1 MKKLLLLF
9 FAGVLSFQAFGQS
22 CTPDETLPDSVVI
35 APLPFLP
42 DVEGT
47 GLMDTA
53 CVNSYFETVLYFNI
67 PDSIE
72 VFNTQVPLTS
82 VSMAQTGA
90 VIDLPAAYEYSC
102 NPPNCSFQ
110 ADSSGCIIIYG
121 TGEAADEGVHD
132 LKVAVTISAGGFSLD
147 RELPDGILVSGN
159 YYFHV
164 KPEGSENC
172 TIINDVEEVFA
183 DQFSVTNSPNPF
195 FSTTE
200 VSINSKV
207 SGKYQLTIQDMVGKV
222 LQRDELNIVEGL
234 NTFTFDGS
242 QLPAGI
248 YIYTVSDGQ
257 NSISNKMLVGNR

>member
-1 MKKLLLLF
+1 MKKFVLIL
-9 FAGVLSFQAFGQS
+9 FAGVLSFQSFGQS

-72 VFNTQVPLTS
+72 VFNTQVPLSS
-82 VSMAQTGA
+82 VSMAQSGA
-90 VIDLPAAYEYSC
+90 VINLPAAYEYSC

-110 ADSSGCIIIYG
+110 ADSSGCILIYG

-132 LKVAVTISAGGFSLD
+132 LKVAVTITAGGFSLD

-164 KPEGSENC
+164 QPEGSENC
-172 TIINDVEEVFA
+172 TVINDVDEVFA
-183 DQFSVTNSPNPF
+183 DNFSVSNAPNPF
-195 FSTTE
+195 YSTTE
-200 VSINSKV
+200 VKVTSKT
-207 SGKYQLTIQDMVGKV
+207 SGTYQLIIQDMIGNV
-222 LQRDELNIVEGL
+222 LQRSTLDIIEGDNIYTL
-234 NTFTFDGS
+234 DGS
-242 QLPAGI
+242 QMPAGM
-248 YIYTVSDGQ
+248 YIYTITDGQ
-257 NSISNKMLVGNR
+257 NSISNKMLIGNR